1 MPGPSFL
8 LARYVSSQFVLYMN
22 SLTHQQSVSQ
32 TLHTSTTSIYLPL
45 LDYYLSTSSNT
56 NTTYTLI
63 RRSLTALVHHVKN
76 AEQFELLGDLIVQ
89 KFFDVLKSTDISS
102 ESDIER
108 LRKMIEVV
116 GVVCCVRQG
125 SRLNGMLFVID
136 VDVFNYNLPI

>member
-1 MPGPSFL
+1 M
-8 LARYVSSQFVLYMN
+8 
-22 SLTHQQSVSQ
+22 
-32 TLHTSTTSIYLPL
+32 
-45 LDYYLSTSSNT
+45 
-56 NTTYTLI
+56 
-63 RRSLTALVHHVKN
+63 KN

-116 GVVCCVRQG
+116 GVVCSVRQG